1 MKYSISTYTIWEY
14 GQRTDAEGNP
24 HQEDALF
31 PLPGQMTP
39 ESRLF
44 VLCDGMGGHDAGEI
58 ASATVCEAMASSIGR
73 LCPDPDATFSDD
85 MLQQA
90 INDAF
95 DALDSR
101 DTHAAKKMGTT
112 MTMLRLHPAGATIAH
127 IGDSRVYHIRPGVDG
142 DSTRILFETSDHSL
156 VNDLLRIGEL
166 TPEQARDFPQK
177 NVLTRAMQ
185 PHMQRRCKADVYHTR
200 DIRPGDLFFLCSD
213 GMLEQMTNDDLKS
226 VFSDVHG
233 EADADKVAA
242 LIDMTAQNH
251 DNHTAI
257 IVRINDVVHTAADVV
272 ATPAEPA
279 KPAEPSLPATAPTQS
294 ATPAHGKAA
303 PRSAAKPAKTR
314 KVSHRSNLLLYI
326 LIIIAAAAVVGAVV
340 YLLRSDNKPPVEHTI
355 ADDNDDDRY
364 EDSRADDTNA
374 ATVARSSEK
383 SRPERTAN
391 RDKKPAEEA
400 AAAPK
405 ADNGSLLLDAV
416 AEKSGEQ
423 TEVNTDESSSPKPD
437 AQADGSKSIL
447 DKVTPQ
453 NKKDSIKDK
462 VLSPAPPSAPDIDP
476 DLAPAT
482 DDKKPA
488 KN

>member
-31 PLPGQMTP
+31 PLPGKMTP

-58 ASATVCEAMASSIGR
+58 ASATVCEAMASSIDR

-142 DSTRILFETSDHSL
+142 DSTRILFATSDHSL

-185 PHMQRRCKADVYHTR
+185 PHMQRRSKADVYNTR

-213 GMLEQMTNDDLKS
+213 GMLEQMTDDDLKS

-242 LIDMTAQNH
+242 LIDMTAKNH

-272 ATPAEPA
+272 A
-279 KPAEPSLPATAPTQS
+279 KPAQPADSAQPATAPTQS

-303 PRSAAKPAKTR
+303 PRAAAKPAKTR
-314 KVSHRSNLLLYI
+314 KVSRRSNLMLYI

-340 YLLRSDNKPPVEHTI
+340 YLLRSDNKPAVERTV
-355 ADDNDDDRY
+355 ADDNDDDRND
-364 EDSRADDTNA
+364 DSRADDTNA
-374 ATVARSSEK
+374 ATVARRSEK
-383 SRPERTAN
+383 SRTERTAN
-391 RDKKPAEEA
+391 RDINPAAEA
-400 AAAPK
+400 AAAPE
-405 ADNGSLLLDAV
+405 ADKGSALLGAV
-416 AEKSGEQ
+416 AAKSGEQ
-423 TEVNTDESSSPKPD
+423 SETKADEQSTTKPD
-437 AQADGSKSIL
+437 AQADGSKSLL
-447 DKVTPQ
+447 DKATSI
-453 NKKDSIKDK
+453 NKKDSIKNK
-462 VLSPAPPSAPDIDP
+462 VLSPAPATDP

-482 DDKKPA
+482 DDK
-488 KN
+488 

>member
-14 GQRTDAEGNP
+14 GQRTDAEGKP

-31 PLPGQMTP
+31 PLPGKMTP
-39 ESRLF
+39 DSRLF

-58 ASATVCEAMASSIGR
+58 ASATVCDAMASTIGR
-73 LCPDPDATFSDD
+73 LCPDPDAAFTDD
-85 MLQQA
+85 ILRQA

-185 PHMQRRCKADVYHTR
+185 PHMPRRCRADVYHTR

-213 GMLEQMTNDDLKS
+213 GMLEQMTDDDLKS

-242 LIDMTAQNH
+242 LIDMTAKNH

-272 ATPAEPA
+272 AKPAQPA
-279 KPAEPSLPATAPTQS
+279 KPADSSQPATAPAQS
-294 ATPAHGKAA
+294 ATPAHDKAA
-303 PRSAAKPAKTR
+303 PRAAAKPAATR
-314 KVSHRSNLLLYI
+314 KVSRRSNLLLYI

-340 YLLRSDNKPPVEHTI
+340 YLLRSDNKPVVQRTI
-355 ADDNDDDRY
+355 ADDSDDRY
-364 EDSRADDTNA
+364 EDDRADVSNPES
-374 ATVARSSEK
+374 VARRAET
-383 SRPERTAN
+383 SRPERTAK
-391 RDKKPAEEA
+391 RDKNPAAEAEA
-400 AAAPK
+400 APE
-405 ADNGSLLLDAV
+405 ADKGSALLGAV
-416 AEKSGEQ
+416 AAKSGEQ
-423 TEVNTDESSSPKPD
+423 SETKVDEQSTTKPD
-437 AQADGSKSIL
+437 AQADGTKSFL
-447 DKVTPQ
+447 DKATPKA
-453 NKKDSIKDK
+453 KKDSIKDQ
-462 VLSPAPPSAPDIDP
+462 VLSPAPAPATDP
-476 DLAPAT
+476 ELAPAT
-482 DDKKPA
+482 DDK
-488 KN
+488 

>member
-31 PLPGQMTP
+31 PLPGNMTP

-58 ASATVCEAMASSIGR
+58 ASATVCDAMASTIGR
-73 LCPDPDATFSDD
+73 LCPDPDAAFTDD
-85 MLQQA
+85 ILRQA

-185 PHMQRRCKADVYHTR
+185 PHMQPRSRADVYHTR

-213 GMLEQMTNDDLKS
+213 GMLEQMTDDDLKS

-242 LIDMTAQNH
+242 LIDMTAKNR

-272 ATPAEPA
+272 AKPAQSA
-279 KPAEPSLPATAPTQS
+279 KPADSLQPATAPAQS

-303 PRSAAKPAKTR
+303 PRAAAKSATTR
-314 KVSHRSNLLLYI
+314 KVSRRSNLLLYI

-340 YLLRSDNKPPVEHTI
+340 YLLRSDNKPAVERTI
-355 ADDNDDDRY
+355 ADDNEERY
-364 EDSRADDTNA
+364 EDDRADVFNTKPVTRRA
-374 ATVARSSEK
+374 ET
-383 SRPERTAN
+383 SRPERAAK
-391 RDKKPAEEA
+391 RDTKPSSEA
-400 AAAPK
+400 APAPE
-405 ADNGSLLLDAV
+405 ADKGSALLDV
-416 AEKSGEQ
+416 VTGKSGEQ
-423 TEVNTDESSSPKPD
+423 SETKNDEQSSPKPD
-437 AQADGSKSIL
+437 AQAGGSKSII
-447 DKVTPQ
+447 DKVPPIT
-453 NKKDSIKDK
+453 KKDSIKGK
-462 VLSPAPPSAPDIDP
+462 VLSPAPATDP

-482 DDKKPA
+482 DK
-488 KN
+488 